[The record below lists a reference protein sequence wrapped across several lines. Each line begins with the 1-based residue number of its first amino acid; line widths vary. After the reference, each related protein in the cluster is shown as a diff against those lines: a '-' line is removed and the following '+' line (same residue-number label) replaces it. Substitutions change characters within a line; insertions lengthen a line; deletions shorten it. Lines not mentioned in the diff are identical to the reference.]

1 MKKVRSFLKN
11 FIFVELGAFVGK
23 FFAEYLH
30 YKRYP
35 AFYAAMSAPW
45 YTRLIFSAVMT
56 SIIVGITLV
65 VYLILGHCI
74 KKKDSDAESVTF
86 EEEE

>member
-45 YTRLIFSAVMT
+45 YTRLIFSAVIT
-56 SIIVGITLV
+56 AVIVVITFV
-65 VYLILGHCI
+65 VYLILGHYI
-74 KKKDSDAESVTF
+74 KKKDSETENVTC
-86 EEEE
+86 EEEK